1 MRDENILSHSLLQT
15 SSLHYPF
22 PRQSRSKRRGEKYN
36 KRFRYLFSPQSRPR
50 DEEKH
55 TDRFDRYF
63 PRVSPEREN
72 PAASEAARV
81 MGRTRSLCSASEL
94 SVIQL
99 FSLIC
104 LFFAATHTRCIY
116 FSGAGQSAT
125 LSDRKTALIPLTRS
139 VFFLAVRHKE
149 SLVLPFGER

>member
-1 MRDENILSHSLLQT
+1 MRDESIWSHSLLQT

-22 PRQSRSKRRGEKYN
+22 PRQSRSKRRGKKYN
-36 KRFRYLFSPQSRPR
+36 KRFRYLFSLQSLPR

-72 PAASEAARV
+72 PAASEVVRV
-81 MGRTRSLCSASEL
+81 TRRTRSLCAASEL

-116 FSGAGQSAT
+116 IFQVRVKAQLSAT
-125 LSDRKTALIPLTRS
+125 EKRRRYL
-139 VFFLAVRHKE
+139 
-149 SLVLPFGER
+149 